1 MAKPVDNPVPFFH
14 QRIVV
19 IAVALLA
26 MLIAALGAWW
36 LVKWLP
42 EVPVR
47 EMVFKPATGNE
58 FTYVK
63 QADLSRVAAAI
74 ANTKHSLLRTNLEEV
89 KTAVG
94 QVDWVR
100 TADVRRRFPAA
111 LEVTIEEHVPFAVWR
126 DTERDEGGLVNTSG
140 EAFRGRLDEK
150 RQTELPLFAGPTGAS
165 KEVLVGFEQFRKQ
178 LVPLERLPF
187 EVRLSSRR
195 AWTLKLDNGTVLELG
210 RTDAEARLG
219 RYVRAYGQVA
229 QLQTAGALVDL
240 RYPNGLA
247 LRLPAGTPVNAE
259 RANKS

>member
-1 MAKPVDNPVPFFH
+1 MAKALDNPVPFFH
-14 QRIVV
+14 RRIVV
-19 IAVALLA
+19 IAAALLA

-47 EMVFKPATGNE
+47 EMVFKPATGAA

-74 ANTKHSLLRTNLEEV
+74 ANTKHSLLRTNLDEV

-150 RQTELPLFAGPTGAS
+150 RQAELPLFAGPTGAS

-210 RTDAEARLG
+210 RTDAEVRLG

-229 QLQTAGALVDL
+229 QLQTAGAHIDL